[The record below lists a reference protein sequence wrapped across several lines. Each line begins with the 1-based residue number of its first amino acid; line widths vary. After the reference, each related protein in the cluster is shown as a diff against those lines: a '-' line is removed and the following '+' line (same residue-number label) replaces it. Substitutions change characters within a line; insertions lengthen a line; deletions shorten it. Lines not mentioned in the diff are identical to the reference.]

1 MSKTEAREYLKA
13 KGALK
18 QRLIDLAYG
27 RPYGSKPILV
37 PLSKALKAVDE
48 TGKTFPKIL
57 HTVPINAV
65 ELLGEGKT
73 RALTDS
79 TDVVDGYEAAK
90 WFKKWFGSATAQKP
104 SKEKA
109 AK

>member
-48 TGKTFPKIL
+48 TSKTFLDYADLDVDLNHHDKL
-57 HTVPINAV
+57 VLLDV
-65 ELLGEGKT
+65 E
-73 RALTDS
+73 R
-79 TDVVDGYEAAK
+79 VK
-90 WFKKWFGSATAQKP
+90 WFVREFGLATTQKP
-104 SKEKA
+104 SKEKEV
-109 AK
+109 KS

>member
-37 PLSKALKAVDE
+37 PLSKALKLVDE
-48 TGKTFPKIL
+48 ASKDIL
-57 HTVPINAV
+57 SHTMEGTQVSDLIAV
-65 ELLGEGKT
+65 L
-73 RALTDS
+73 
-79 TDVVDGYEAAK
+79 
-90 WFKKWFGSATAQKP
+90 KKWFGEIKD
-104 SKEKA
+104 E
-109 AK
+109 